1 MELKI
6 DITPL
11 DLNTLQE
18 ILKEQ
23 LPQITVW
30 AFGSR
35 VKFTSR
41 PNSDLDLVAFTSKE
55 EAIKL
60 LSLAEAI
67 ESALLPFRVD
77 LHSWHEIPENFK
89 KNIESNF
96 VVIQSK
102 E

>member
-6 DITPL
+6 DVTPL
-11 DLNTLQE
+11 DLKTLQD

-41 PNSDLDLVAFTSKE
+41 PNSDLDLVAFTTKE
-55 EAIKL
+55 ESIKL
-60 LSLAEAI
+60 LSLADAI
-67 ESALLPFRVD
+67 DSALLPFRVD

-89 KNIESNF
+89 KNIEANY
-96 VVIQSK
+96 VLIQ
-102 E
+102 